1 MSAANFSSH
10 LSPERGRPI
19 IARALILCALLL
31 TGCSQEPIPTENSA
45 QLRGGWEAYGTGD
58 YARAIQLFDA
68 VTKSPE
74 SSDAHLQGMY
84 GVASVWNFRRP
95 GQDAP
100 KAATIYTEIASRAP
114 KHDLAAWSLLALAR
128 MKHVVPVDEEP
139 NFDEVRK
146 AYQECIDRFPN
157 HAAGEEA
164 FIYQQSTYVAKLS
177 PADAQ
182 KAAAALEAFIAQH
195 AKSPF
200 ISATWLL
207 LGEAYGILK
216 QPEKALQAR
225 VRSLETE
232 EEDPLSPPDRA
243 IAYWQVASMAE
254 FDAGDFAT
262 ARAYYNKLIAEYP
275 NDMRLF
281 AAKTALKRMDDLEAK
296 IKAEL
301 AAEKSR

>member
-1 MSAANFSSH
+1 MRDYGFN
-10 LSPERGRPI
+10 LQSPATGRRLKI
-19 IARALILCALLL
+19 WALIFCVSLL
-31 TGCSQEPIPTENSA
+31 TGCSQEPIPPESSA
-45 QLRGGWEAYGTGD
+45 QLRGGWDAYGTGD
-58 YARAIQLFDA
+58 YARAIQLFEA
-68 VTKSPE
+68 AAKSPE
-74 SSDAHLQGMY
+74 SSDAHLQGLY
-84 GVASVWNFRRP
+84 GLASVWNFRRP
-95 GQDAP
+95 GQDAA
-100 KAATIYTEIASRAP
+100 KAATLYGEIASRAP
-114 KHDLAAWSLLALAR
+114 KHELAAWSLLALAR

-139 NFDEVRK
+139 NFDAVRK

-182 KAAAALEAFIAQH
+182 KAATALEVFIAQH

-200 ISATWLL
+200 ISAAWLL

-216 QPEKALQAR
+216 QPEKALRAR

-232 EEDPLSPPDRA
+232 EEDPLGPPDRA

-262 ARAYYNKLIAEYP
+262 ARIYYNKLIAEYP

-281 AAKTALKRMDDLEAK
+281 AAKTALKRMDDLETK